1 MTEVEL
7 LTMFQEV
14 AIVDGVT
21 VVKFGFARYGS
32 VYLDLGSHPKLLRW
46 LVLGFDLRCSTCSMV
61 VSTTMTTY
69 PIN

>member
-32 VYLDLGSHPKLLRW
+32 VYLDLGSHPKHCVGLFW
-46 LVLGFDLRCSTCSMV
+46 VL
-61 VSTTMTTY
+61 
-69 PIN
+69 I

>member
-21 VVKFGFARYGS
+21 VVKFGLARYGS
-32 VYLDLGSHPKLLRW
+32 VEKKLKIYS
-46 LVLGFDLRCSTCSMV
+46 FFS
-61 VSTTMTTY
+61 
-69 PIN
+69 